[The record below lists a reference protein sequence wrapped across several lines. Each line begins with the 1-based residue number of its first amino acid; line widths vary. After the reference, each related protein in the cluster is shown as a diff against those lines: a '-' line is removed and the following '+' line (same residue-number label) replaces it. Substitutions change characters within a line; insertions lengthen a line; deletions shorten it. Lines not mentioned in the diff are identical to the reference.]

1 MSTDVI
7 IEQQEKTVTITL
19 NRTAKKN
26 ALTQAMYA
34 DMTAALQA
42 ADKDPNI
49 AVVIIKG
56 AADSFTAGND
66 LQDFLN
72 MEKVD
77 NDTPAFKF
85 LYTLASIQVPLVAA
99 VNGLAIGI
107 GTTLLL
113 HCDLVYASEE
123 AQFSLPFINLGLVP
137 EAASSLLLPQA
148 CGHLRAS
155 ELLLLGERF
164 DAQHAKACGIVNDV
178 VAKQDLDAKVD
189 AVVQQLASKPVSGLR
204 AAKTLLKLPAEPVA
218 KRIERELDIF
228 SKALA
233 SPEAKA
239 VIAKVLQKK

>member
-7 IEQQEKTVTITL
+7 IEQQERIVTITL

-26 ALTQAMYA
+26 ALTQAMYSE
-34 DMTAALQA
+34 MTEALQQ
-42 ADKDPNI
+42 ADNDPNV
-49 AVVIIKG
+49 AVVVIKG

-66 LQDFLN
+66 LHDFLN
-72 MEKVD
+72 MEQLD

-85 LYTLASIQVPLVAA
+85 LYTLAALEVPLVAA

-107 GTTLLL
+107 GTTLLM
-113 HCDLVYASEE
+113 HCDLVYASED

-148 CGHLRAS
+148 CGHLRAA
-155 ELLLLGERF
+155 ELLLLGDRF
-164 DAQHAKACGIVNDV
+164 DAHHAKACGIVNDV
-178 VAKQDLDAKVD
+178 VSSDQLDAKVD
-189 AVVQQLASKPVSGLR
+189 DVVKALASKPVAGLR
-204 AAKTLLKLPAEPVA
+204 SAKTLLKTPAEPVA
-218 KRIERELDIF
+218 QRIERELNIF
-228 SKALA
+228 AKALA